1 MRCAVDLFFMN
12 VFWIMKKLFFDD
24 DTNPSLA
31 NVPILYPLK
40 RTEKLWSSGVF
51 RIYEMET

>member
-1 MRCAVDLFFMN
+1 MRGRSIFHERILDNEKAL
-12 VFWIMKKLFFDD
+12 IDD

-40 RTEKLWSSGVF
+40 RTEKLWSSGFF